1 MGKLPKRVLVQGMT
15 ENLGGIES
23 CILNYYQNVDRERVQ
38 FDFLCNFEGKV
49 AYEEELL
56 ALGARVFRVTPRSKN
71 PIKFRKELKQLY
83 EIHNKEW
90 CAVWVNVCILANI
103 DYLILAKKYGIKK
116 RIIHSHNSGDMDNSY
131 QKRIQHLVNK
141 RRIKRF
147 ATDFWACSRVA
158 AEWFYEGDVLKRA
171 IIINNAIDIDRYSYS
186 HEKRKETRNNLGLD
200 EDTYLIGNIGRL
212 QFQKNQSFA
221 LDVFDTYSEYNQNA
235 FLVFVGKGEDEEK
248 LKARSK
254 KLGISDRVYFA
265 GIRKDIDA
273 WLSAFDLFL
282 FPSVFEG
289 LSVVA
294 LEAQANGVPIL
305 ASEEVSPNELRINDN
320 YNSLSLRSTA
330 DEWARE
336 IDVIKTNEKRTE
348 GKNIQEGFL
357 KAGFV
362 IEKEAKK
369 LEYFLVEDKC

>member
-1 MGKLPKRVLVQGMT
+1 M
-15 ENLGGIES
+15 
-23 CILNYYQNVDRERVQ
+23 
-38 FDFLCNFEGKV
+38 
-49 AYEEELL
+49 
-56 ALGARVFRVTPRSKN
+56 
-71 PIKFRKELKQLY
+71 
-83 EIHNKEW
+83 
-90 CAVWVNVCILANI
+90 
-103 DYLILAKKYGIKK
+103 
-116 RIIHSHNSGDMDNSY
+116 
-131 QKRIQHLVNK
+131 
-141 RRIKRF
+141 
-147 ATDFWACSRVA
+147 
-158 AEWFYEGDVLKRA
+158 
-171 IIINNAIDIDRYSYS
+171 
-186 HEKRKETRNNLGLD
+186 
-200 EDTYLIGNIGRL
+200 
-212 QFQKNQSFA
+212 
-221 LDVFDTYSEYNQNA
+221 
-235 FLVFVGKGEDEEK
+235 
-248 LKARSK
+248 KARSK

-336 IDVIKTNEKRTE
+336 IDVIKANEKRTE

-369 LEYFLVEDKC
+369 LERLLREDNC